1 MSNWLNSIFDSADER
16 GPLGR
21 LLRQRGLRS
30 VYQPIIELRT
40 GRVYAHEALV
50 RGPRAM
56 PLQSPDALFAAA
68 QREGLL
74 LNFELACVVVALQS
88 WVAAGQSGRL
98 FVNVSANALV
108 QATRRRSIE
117 SIVED
122 IGALGFTANSLT
134 LEITEHEHV
143 VDVEAFLESARQLR
157 SAGLRFALDDFGDG
171 RSSLRLWAELAPDV
185 VKIDRYFTH
194 DIARHARKVQTV
206 RALMQIADVFGTS
219 LVAEGIET
227 SDELRVMRDLGIDW
241 GQGFF
246 LGRPEPAPR
255 EAPEEA
261 AREVLADP
269 RVAVLPSM
277 RAAGSAGRDLEILPI
292 PALTPIATN
301 DEVVSLL
308 HANPEWP
315 AVAFAE
321 DDKPLA
327 ILERHQFLDRYAR
340 GYFKEIF
347 GRKPA
352 IAFANTAPLVIER
365 NREIAELVDVLTSHD
380 QRYLTDGFLIT
391 ANGRYV
397 GIGTAQQL
405 VRRVTESR
413 IEAARHANPLTL
425 LPGNVPITE
434 HIERLLK
441 SGAQFVACYFDLCDF
456 KPFNDYYGYWRGDE
470 MIKLAASTLL
480 HHINP
485 QRDFLGHV
493 GGDDFVVLFQ
503 NEDWEQCCRR
513 AVDRFNDAAMLLYD
527 EEARS
532 AGGICAD
539 DRLGIQ
545 RFFRFTT
552 LYAGALQVDTSCF
565 VRAEDVA
572 NAAARVKRLAK
583 ARGLGLVI
591 ELAEPRAHSPAKLAP
606 APG

>member
-1 MSNWLNSIFDSADER
+1 MSNWLSSIFDSADER

-30 VYQPIIELRT
+30 VYQPIIELQT

-122 IGALGFTANSLT
+122 IGALGFTPNSLT

-194 DIARHARKVQTV
+194 DIARHARKVQTI

-255 EAPEEA
+255 DAPEEA

-292 PALTPIATN
+292 PALAPTTTN

-365 NREIAELVDVLTSHD
+365 HREIAELVDVLTSHD

-397 GIGTAQQL
+397 GIGTAKQL
-405 VRRVTESR
+405 VSRVTESR
-413 IEAARHANPLTL
+413 IEAALHANPLTL

-480 HHINP
+480 QHINP

-503 NEDWEQCCRR
+503 NDDWEQCCRR
-513 AVDRFNDAAMLLYD
+513 AVDRFNEAAVLLYD
-527 EEARS
+527 EAARS

-552 LYAGALQVDTSCF
+552 LYAGALQVDASSF

-583 ARGLGLVI
+583 VRGLGLAI
-591 ELAEPRAHSPAKLAP
+591 ELAGPHAHSPAVLAP
-606 APG
+606 AP